1 MFIIMLNYKQP
12 LAIVDEHLANH
23 RSFLQECYDKNYFV
37 VSGPRVPRTGGIL
50 VSQLDD
56 RAKVEDILKDD
67 PFYIHD
73 VAEYDIIEFTPVKHH
88 KDFAP
93 FLK

>member
-1 MFIIMLNYKQP
+1 MLNYKQP
-12 LAIVDEHLANH
+12 LEIVDEHLANH
-23 RSFLQECYDKNYFV
+23 RSFLQEGYDKNYFI
-37 VSGPRVPRTGGIL
+37 VSGPRIPRTGGIL
-50 VSQLDD
+50 ISQLDD

-73 VAEYDIIEFTPVKHH
+73 VADYDIIEFTPVKYH

>member
-12 LAIVDEHLANH
+12 LEIVDEHLANH
-23 RSFLQECYDKNYFV
+23 RSFLQEGYDKNYFI
-37 VSGPRVPRTGGIL
+37 VSGPRIPRTGGIL
-50 VSQLDD
+50 ISQLDD

-73 VAEYDIIEFTPVKHH
+73 VADYDIIEFTPVKYH